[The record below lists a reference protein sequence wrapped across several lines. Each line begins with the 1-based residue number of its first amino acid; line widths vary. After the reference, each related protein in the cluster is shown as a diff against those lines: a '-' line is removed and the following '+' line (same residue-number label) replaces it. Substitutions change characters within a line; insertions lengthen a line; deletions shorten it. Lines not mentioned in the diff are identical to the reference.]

1 MARKNNDKGKLRF
14 LVIDGD
20 EDKRMHIV
28 SILGELG
35 YPGSEQAGDGASA
48 FHILKRRPVDCVI
61 SAWTLPQMSGLTL
74 LKIISADEDLY
85 QIPFIIIT
93 SIVDR
98 ETVIDAGKYG
108 VSTVLLEPVQ
118 ASTFKLKID
127 NIFCGKKDRYDD
139 EVKIL
144 MGEALKFIK
153 DGEYNKALGVYNQ
166 VLELQEDAEVYYN
179 IGYINVA
186 QGKYD
191 EALIAFRKAVM
202 INGNHGRAF
211 TKMGEVHLELNEPDK
226 SEFCF
231 QKAGDI
237 FLDREMHSAAE
248 NAFKE
253 VLKLNPKTT
262 NVYNSLGILYRKRHE
277 FKDAIRMYEMA
288 LKVDSN
294 DENIYYNLG
303 RALMEDGRIDDAK
316 KQFQRALEL
325 EPDFTNAKRMLQTID
340 VGFD

>member
-1 MARKNNDKGKLRF
+1 MVRKSGKKGKLIF
-14 LVIDGD
+14 LVIEGD
-20 EDKRMHIV
+20 DEKRSHV
-28 SILGELG
+28 VGTLRELG
-35 YPGSEQAGDGASA
+35 YQNCEQAPDGAAA

-61 SAWTLPQMSGLTL
+61 SAWKLPQMSGLTL
-74 LKIISADEDLY
+74 LKIISADEELY
-85 QIPFIIIT
+85 QIPFIIMT

-118 ASTFKLKID
+118 ASKLKLKID
-127 NIFCGKKDRYDD
+127 NIFSGKKDKYNS
-139 EVKIL
+139 EVKTL
-144 MGEALKFIK
+144 MGEALKFTK
-153 DGEYNKALGVYNQ
+153 DGEYNKALGIYNKI
-166 VLELQEDAEVYYN
+166 LELQEDAEVYYN
-179 IGYINVA
+179 IGYINIA

-211 TKMGEVHLELNEPDK
+211 TKMGEVHLKLNEPDK

-237 FLDREMHSAAE
+237 FLDRDMHAAAE

-262 NVYNSLGILYRKRHE
+262 NVYNSLGILYRKRNE

-288 LKVDSN
+288 LKVDSD

-303 RALMEDGRIDDAK
+303 RALLEDGRIEDAK
-316 KQFQRALEL
+316 KRFQRALAL
-325 EPDFTNAKRMLQTID
+325 EPDLTNAKRMLQAID
-340 VGFD
+340 LGFE